1 MSLSQVWSFTGK
13 SYAKQEREDK
23 KGIFS
28 AKFWNGQKSVFGIFP
43 HYLVSFHI
51 ISLPSSQSLVCPL
64 FRSPGS
70 KISQSAL
77 NCIRAILPKPFT
89 PTVFHVPKLN
99 TFSHHNLKNN
109 DPIKAIVLSVLPIRF
124 LRQKNLIQLSHAN
137 MWVTKL
143 LTPSE
148 SLALL
153 NQDAESSKNCWPG

>member
-1 MSLSQVWSFTGK
+1 MGK

-28 AKFWNGQKSVFGIFP
+28 AKFWNGQNLS
-43 HYLVSFHI
+43 LVSIHTI

-70 KISQSAL
+70 KCPS
-77 NCIRAILPKPFT
+77 LPSTVSGQFYPNLFT

-148 SLALL
+148 LLALL